1 MIFFQQPPHGGFYIY
16 FPITSHD
23 PKGVFTIKIT
33 TGIIPDAIKVLIYG
47 PEGIGKSMLASQF
60 PDPLFIDTE
69 GSKHRHHSPCP
80 DA

>member
-1 MIFFQQPPHGGFYIY
+1 M
-16 FPITSHD
+16 
-23 PKGVFTIKIT
+23 KIT

-69 GSKHRHHSPCP
+69 GSKRRHHSPCP